1 MAIKRRNRVSASF
14 SMSSMTDLVFLLLIF
29 FMITSTVVTPSAI
42 KLLLPKSSSQAAAK
56 PITRVFIDE
65 QVNFYVAKGFAL
77 KVGLQPG
84 FLVNDNANGEC
95 KSFNFS
101 IPVGLSYEFKNGI
114 TLDLRGGYSLTRV
127 DKFDGND
134 LKYYTDGGSLTIG
147 YKFELK

>member
-65 QVNFYVAKGFAL
+65 QINFYVATGKEKERQVAFEEIEPFLQGVVAAEPEMYVAL
-77 KVGLQPG
+77 YADESVPYREIVRVLNIANKNK
-84 FLVNDNANGEC
+84 FKLVIA
-95 KSFNFS
+95 
-101 IPVGLSYEFKNGI
+101 
-114 TLDLRGGYSLTRV
+114 TRP
-127 DKFDGND
+127 
-134 LKYYTDGGSLTIG
+134 SR
-147 YKFELK
+147 E